1 MANGWIALHR
11 QIQENA
17 IWTSNEPFDSRSAWI
32 DLILSANHEDKEIYI
47 NGHFKMIQRGQFHTS
62 QVKLAARWHW
72 KRDKVDIF
80 LKELKK
86 MNMIDYVTSKSG
98 ETRGTTITIV
108 KYSEFQ
114 NIPATKWTS
123 KRTSEPQQVGQQSNI
138 NSGINNNI
146 NNDNNDKQEREEPEL
161 APIKTFRFKTGR
173 WENVLLSNDEAA
185 KLTKEFGEAEARK
198 MIDKLSDELATKENR
213 YRQDGHYALICKWLR
228 EDKDKPQYKPKQK
241 QADAE
246 NRTYTDADY
255 LAMER
260 KKLGIGGQNG

>member
-1 MANGWIALHR
+1 MNGWIKLHKSITEHWLWDDPVILR
-11 QIQENA
+11 AWLDLLMSVNYTDKKVLFNGKLIIVKAGQI
-17 IWTSNEPFDSRSAWI
+17 ITSIRKLSERWGCTRRKASRI
-32 DLILSANHEDKEIYI
+32 
-47 NGHFKMIQRGQFHTS
+47 IQLFTQDNM
-62 QVKLAARWHW
+62 V
-72 KRDKVDIF
+72 
-80 LKELKK
+80 ELKTDR
-86 MNMIDYVTSKSG
+86 N
-98 ETRGTTITIV
+98 GTLLTV
-108 KYSEFQ
+108 VNYGKYQDMRDTESTTQDTTESTTQ
-114 NIPATKWTS
+114 STTESSQHKNIK
-123 KRTSEPQQVGQQSNI
+123 
-138 NSGINNNI
+138 NN
-146 NNDNNDKQEREEPEL
+146 KEYKKEREEPEL

-246 NRTYTDADY
+246 NRTYSDADY

-260 KKLGIGGQNG
+260 KKLGLI

>member
-1 MANGWIALHR
+1 MEKGWICLNRSLLEHWLW
-11 QIQENA
+11 QDK
-17 IWTSNEPFDSRSAWI
+17 PFSRGQAWI
-32 DLILSANHEDKEIYI
+32 DLLLMTNHDENKFFLGSELIVV
-47 NGHFKMIQRGQFHTS
+47 GRGEFVTS
-62 QVKLAARWHW
+62 EVKLMERWGW
-72 KRDKVDIF
+72 SKEKTRKF
-80 LKELKK
+80 LNMLVKDG
-86 MNMIDYVTSKSG
+86 MIDKKTDRKK
-98 ETRGTTITIV
+98 TTIKIV
-108 KYSEFQ
+108 NYGKFNDLQ
-114 NIPATKWTS
+114 TKE
-123 KRTSEPQQVGQQSNI
+123 KPQKDHRETTERPQRDT
-138 NSGINNNI
+138 NNND
-146 NNDNNDKQEREEPEL
+146 NNVNNDKQEREEPEL

-246 NRTYTDADY
+246 NRTYTDAGD